1 MRAGL
6 HFWNRIIISHPTG
19 HMWLLEKLKTTDMQ
33 GQVSDLTRG
42 VLTDKSQRP
51 IPCSNVLTPDR
62 IPEFCI
68 PPLLSSQR
76 GMRLKS
82 LYRSVPDL
90 SGAAFGTGT
99 FSTPET
105 HIIQIDSAEEP
116 LEEEST
122 NADPQAQAALSLP
135 HLPKAQTSY
144 GFCTLL
150 ESPNTRRK
158 ESLFHNDPA
167 SLPILIPRSRS
178 NTSTCQRAFSCSSFT
193 TLKLRSLSRSG
204 TMDSETSSSTDSSPF
219 NSPMLH
225 RSLPRGSSLLK
236 ALSQDKLFSRAFKRK
251 GKSGLSRN
259 NSLSA
264 DEWSST
270 DSSPN
275 TIRRVSDGMVD
286 SVFPMDLLYSRGSF
300 ASDNAVLLEN
310 GGSLRLS
317 TEYCAEAQRLRIRL
331 ISVEGLYRP
340 DADPKSINCFVTLS
354 ITPGKQQKQRSTVI
368 RRSRNPIFNEDFF
381 FESLFQTQLHCRY
394 LKIKVINKTCSMKR
408 DCVLG
413 QTELPLLSILSP

>member
-1 MRAGL
+1 
-6 HFWNRIIISHPTG
+6 
-19 HMWLLEKLKTTDMQ
+19 MWILEKLKVPEMQ
-33 GQVSDLTRG
+33 VHMSDLAPRG
-42 VLTDKSQRP
+42 AYPDKGQRP
-51 IPCSNVLTPDR
+51 IPCPYVLTPDR

-76 GMRLKS
+76 GMRMKS

-90 SGAAFGTGT
+90 CRAT
-99 FSTPET
+99 FVTEGFNTSEA
-105 HIIQIDSAEEP
+105 HIIQVDSAEEA

-167 SLPILIPRSRS
+167 SLPILLPKSRS
-178 NTSTCQRAFSCSSFT
+178 NISAWQRASSCSSFS
-193 TLKLRSLSRSG
+193 TLKLRSWSRSG
-204 TMDSETSSSTDSSPF
+204 TLDSETSSSTDSSPF
-219 NSPMLH
+219 SSPLLH
-225 RSLPRGSSLLK
+225 RSPPRCNSLLK
-236 ALSQDKLFSRAFKRK
+236 AISQDKLFSKALRRR
-251 GKSGLSRN
+251 GKSSLSRN

-264 DEWSST
+264 DECSST
-270 DSSPN
+270 DSNPS
-275 TIRRVSDGMVD
+275 IICSISDGMMD
-286 SVFPMDLLYSRGSF
+286 SVFPMDLFYCRGRFMSE
-300 ASDNAVLLEN
+300 NAVLLEN

-317 TEYCAEAQRLRIRL
+317 TEYCPEAQRLRVRL
-331 ISVEGLYRP
+331 ISVEGLYHP
-340 DADPKSINCFVTLS
+340 DTDSKTINCFVTLS

-381 FESLFQTQLHCRY
+381 FENVFQTQLHYRS
-394 LKIKVINKTCSMKR
+394 LKIKVINKMCSMKR
-408 DCVLG
+408 DSVLG
-413 QTELPLLSILSP
+413 QTELPLISILSP

>member
-1 MRAGL
+1 
-6 HFWNRIIISHPTG
+6 
-19 HMWLLEKLKTTDMQ
+19 MWLVEKLKATDMQ
-33 GQVSDLTRG
+33 GQVSYLTRG

-76 GMRLKS
+76 GKRLKS

-99 FSTPET
+99 LNTPET
-105 HIIQIDSAEEP
+105 HIIQVDSAEEP
-116 LEEEST
+116 MEEEST

-135 HLPKAQTSY
+135 HLPKVQTSY

-167 SLPILIPRSRS
+167 SLPILIPRTSS
-178 NTSTCQRAFSCSSFT
+178 NTSTCQRAFSCGSFT
-193 TLKLRSLSRSG
+193 TLRLRPLNRSG
-204 TMDSETSSSTDSSPF
+204 TMDSETSSSTDTSPFSSP
-219 NSPMLH
+219 L
-225 RSLPRGSSLLK
+225 LPRALQRSSSLLK
-236 ALSQDKLFSRAFKRK
+236 AISQDKLFSRAFKRK
-251 GKSGLSRN
+251 GKSALSRN

-264 DEWSST
+264 DEGSST

-275 TIRRVSDGMVD
+275 IIRRVSDGMMD

-300 ASDNAVLLEN
+300 VAENAVLLEN
-310 GGSLRLS
+310 GGSVRLS
-317 TEYCAEAQRLRIRL
+317 TEYCATAQRLRVRL
-331 ISVEGLYRP
+331 ISVEGLYHP
-340 DADPKSINCFVTLS
+340 DVDPKSINCFVTLS
-354 ITPGKQQKQRSTVI
+354 IIPGKQQKQRSTVI

-381 FESLFQTQLHCRY
+381 FENLFQAQLHCHS
-394 LKIKVINKTCSMKR
+394 LKIKIINKMCGMKR

-413 QTELPLLSILSP
+413 QTELSLLSILSP

>member
-1 MRAGL
+1 
-6 HFWNRIIISHPTG
+6 
-19 HMWLLEKLKTTDMQ
+19 MWLLEKLKAPEMQ
-33 GQVSDLTRG
+33 GHMPDPTPRG
-42 VLTDKSQRP
+42 AYPDKNQHL
-51 IPCSNVLTPDR
+51 IPCPNVLTPDR

-76 GMRLKS
+76 GMRMKS

-90 SGAAFGTGT
+90 CGATFGVED
-99 FSTPET
+99 FNTPET
-105 HIIQIDSAEEP
+105 HIIQVDSAEEA

-122 NADPQAQAALSLP
+122 NSDPQAQAALSLP

-167 SLPILIPRSRS
+167 TLPILLPKSRS
-178 NTSTCQRAFSCSSFT
+178 NISAWQRASSCSSFT

-204 TMDSETSSSTDSSPF
+204 TLDSETSSSSDSSPF
-219 NSPMLH
+219 SSPSLH
-225 RSLPRGSSLLK
+225 RSPPRCNSLLK
-236 ALSQDKLFSRAFKRK
+236 ALSQDKLFSKTLIRK
-251 GKSGLSRN
+251 GKLGMSRN

-264 DEWSST
+264 DECSST

-275 TIRRVSDGMVD
+275 IIRRVSDSMMD
-286 SVFPMDLLYSRGSF
+286 SVFPMDLFYSRGRF
-300 ASDNAVLLEN
+300 MTENAVLLEN
-310 GGSLRLS
+310 GGSLRIS
-317 TEYCAEAQRLRIRL
+317 TEYCPEAERLRVRL
-331 ISVEGLYRP
+331 ISVEGLYHP
-340 DADPKSINCFVTLS
+340 DTDPKTINCFVTLS

-381 FESLFQTQLHCRY
+381 FENVYQTQLHSRS
-394 LKIKVINKTCSMKR
+394 LKIKVINKSCSMKR
-408 DCVLG
+408 DCILG
-413 QTELPLLSILSP
+413 QSELPLLSILSP

>member
-1 MRAGL
+1 
-6 HFWNRIIISHPTG
+6 
-19 HMWLLEKLKTTDMQ
+19 MWLLEKIMAPEMQ
-33 GQVSDLTRG
+33 GHMPDPTPRG
-42 VLTDKSQRP
+42 SYPDKNQRP
-51 IPCSNVLTPDR
+51 IPCPNVLTPDR

-76 GMRLKS
+76 GMRMKS
-82 LYRSVPDL
+82 LYRSVPDIF
-90 SGAAFGTGT
+90 GAT
-99 FSTPET
+99 FVTEDFNMPET
-105 HIIQIDSAEEP
+105 HIIQVDSAEEAM
-116 LEEEST
+116 EEEST

-167 SLPILIPRSRS
+167 TLPILLPKSRS
-178 NTSTCQRAFSCSSFT
+178 NSSAWQRASSCSSFA

-204 TMDSETSSSTDSSPF
+204 TLDCETSSSTDSSPF
-219 NSPMLH
+219 SSPSLH
-225 RSLPRGSSLLK
+225 RSPPRYNSLLK
-236 ALSQDKLFSRAFKRK
+236 ALSQDKLFSKTLRRK
-251 GKSGLSRN
+251 GKSGMSRN

-264 DEWSST
+264 DEFSST

-275 TIRRVSDGMVD
+275 IIRRVSDGMMD
-286 SVFPMDLLYSRGSF
+286 SVFPMDLFYSRGRF
-300 ASDNAVLLEN
+300 MTENAVLLEN

-317 TEYCAEAQRLRIRL
+317 TEYCPEAQRLRVRL
-331 ISVEGLYRP
+331 ISVEGLYHP
-340 DADPKSINCFVTLS
+340 DTDPKTINCFVTLS

-381 FESLFQTQLHCRY
+381 FENVFQTQLHSRS
-394 LKIKVINKTCSMKR
+394 LKIKVINKMCSMKR
-408 DCVLG
+408 DCILG
-413 QTELPLLSILSP
+413 QSELPLLSILSP

>member
-1 MRAGL
+1 
-6 HFWNRIIISHPTG
+6 
-19 HMWLLEKLKTTDMQ
+19 MWLLEKLTAPEMQ
-33 GQVSDLTRG
+33 GHMLVPTTRG
-42 VLTDKSQRP
+42 AYPTQRL
-51 IPCSNVLTPDR
+51 IPCPNVLTPDR

-68 PPLLSSQR
+68 PPLLSSER
-76 GMRLKS
+76 GMRMKS
-82 LYRSVPDL
+82 HCRSVPDL
-90 SGAAFGTGT
+90 CGASFVSEDFG
-99 FSTPET
+99 TPET
-105 HIIQIDSAEEP
+105 HIIQVDSAEEA

-167 SLPILIPRSRS
+167 TLPILLPKSRS
-178 NTSTCQRAFSCSSFT
+178 NTSAWQRASSCSSFT

-204 TMDSETSSSTDSSPF
+204 TLDSETSSSTDSSPF
-219 NSPMLH
+219 SSPSLH
-225 RSLPRGSSLLK
+225 RSPPRCSSLLK
-236 ALSQDKLFSRAFKRK
+236 ALSQEKLFSKTLRRK
-251 GKSGLSRN
+251 GKSGMSRN

-264 DEWSST
+264 DEFSST

-275 TIRRVSDGMVD
+275 IIRRVSDGMMD
-286 SVFPMDLLYSRGSF
+286 TVFPMDLFYSRGRF
-300 ASDNAVLLEN
+300 MTENAVLLEN

-317 TEYCAEAQRLRIRL
+317 TEYCPDAQRLRVRL
-331 ISVEGLYRP
+331 INVEGLYHP
-340 DADPKSINCFVTLS
+340 DTDPKTINCFVTLS

-381 FESLFQTQLHCRY
+381 FENVFQTQLHSRS
-394 LKIKVINKTCSMKR
+394 LKIKVINKMCSMKR
-408 DCVLG
+408 DCILG
-413 QTELPLLSILSP
+413 QSELPLLNILSP